1 MNKLKSI
8 LRILISLILL
18 LEYVQ
23 SNCPIEKEWREFKTK
38 YSISFYNSTL
48 ELQA

>member
-23 SNCPIEKEWREFKTK
+23 SNCPIEKEWREFKRN